1 MSEGLIPQRYAK
13 ALYKLAEEKGE
24 TKEVYQEMKTLAE
37 SFAANPEL
45 QKVLSNPFVKRE
57 DKAKLLITAAGESV
71 GDDYRSFVELI
82 LNRDRSEFAY
92 MMALAYCNLYRKAN
106 NIAIVKI
113 ITAAKLDDNQLKK
126 IREIVSKAYPEK
138 KLEIS
143 YSVNPDLIGGFV
155 VDIEDQRLDASIK
168 NEIEQIR
175 LNLLRSN

>member
-13 ALYKLAEEKGE
+13 ALYKLAEEKGN
-24 TKEVYQEMKTLAE
+24 TAEVYKEMKTLAD

-71 GDDYRSFVELI
+71 EDDYRSFVELI
-82 LNRDRSEFAY
+82 LDKKRSEFAQL
-92 MMALAYCNLYRKAN
+92 MALAYCNIYRKEN
-106 NIAIVKI
+106 NIATVRI
-113 ITAAKLDDNQLKK
+113 ITAANLSEDQLKK
-126 IREIVSKAYPEK
+126 LREVVSKAFPTL
-138 KLEIS
+138 KLEFS

-155 VDIEDQRLDASIK
+155 IDVEDQRLDASIK
-168 NEIEQIR
+168 NEIEQLR

>member
-13 ALYKLAEEKGE
+13 ALYKLAEEKGN
-24 TKEVYQEMKTLAE
+24 TSEVYQEMKTLAE

-71 GDDYRSFVELI
+71 EDDYRSFVELI
-82 LNRDRSEFAY
+82 LDRKRCEFAH

-113 ITAAKLDDNQLKK
+113 ITAAKLDDDQLDK
-126 IREIVSKAYPEK
+126 IREVVTKAFPSL
-138 KLEIS
+138 KLEFS

-155 VDIEDQRLDASIK
+155 IDVEDQRLDASIK
-168 NEIEQIR
+168 NEIEQLR